1 MNVFVQ
7 TKGGRI
13 QAENPIDLVDL
24 DKTDSLKDAL
34 KEKENSSC
42 KDKNHTQVIAEIK
55 ERTSLMLLLELVN
68 FCASI

>member
-34 KEKENSSC
+34 KQKENSSC
-42 KDKNHTQVIAEIK
+42 KDKNHTQGHNDLNMDQN
-55 ERTSLMLLLELVN
+55 S
-68 FCASI
+68 